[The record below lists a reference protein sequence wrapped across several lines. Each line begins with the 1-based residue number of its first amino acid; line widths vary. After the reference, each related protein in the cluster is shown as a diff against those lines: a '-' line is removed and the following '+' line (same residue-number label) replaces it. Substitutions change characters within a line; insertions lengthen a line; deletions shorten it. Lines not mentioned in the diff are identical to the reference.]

1 MITIRDVARQAGV
14 SVATVS
20 RVLNNSALVSPDTRD
35 AVMQAVTLLG
45 YRPNANAQALATQV
59 SDTIGVVVMDVSDA
73 FFGALVKA
81 VDLVAQQHQ
90 KYVLIGNSYHEAEK
104 ERHAIEVL
112 IRQRC
117 NALIVHSKALTD
129 RELSDFMDQ
138 IPGMVLINRI
148 VPGYAHRCV
157 CLDNV
162 SGARMA
168 TRMLLNNGHQ
178 RIGYLASSHR
188 IEDDAMRREGW
199 LHALQEQGVAAS
211 ESWIGTGT
219 PDMQVAEQRIQ
230 LAEAQA
236 KAVEAQDGPQLDF
249 SADIER
255 QRMSAEG
262 LMGPFAITDP
272 AAGTTGPW
280 YTNGTFGLTAGWDLD
295 LWGKNRAEVTARI
308 GAVKAREAEQ
318 EQTRQLLAS
327 GVARLY
333 WEWQTQAALKNVL
346 MQIEQEQQNVVTVNR
361 ELYQHGITS
370 SVEGVETDIDASKTQ
385 QQLNDVN
392 GKMKVIEARLSA
404 LTNTQSAALKLRQ
417 VSLPAVESQL
427 PSQLGYSLLARR
439 ADLQA
444 AHWYIESSLSSIDA
458 AKAAFYPDINLM
470 AFLQQDALHLSD
482 LFRHSAQQYGIT
494 GGLTLPIFDSGR
506 LNANLDIAK
515 AQSNLSIANYNKAVV
530 DAVNDVARAA
540 SQVETLAQKNQHQQ
554 QIEHDAQRVV
564 GLAQARFNAGIIAG
578 SRVSEA
584 KIPALREQCNGLLL
598 QGQWLDASIQ
608 LTSAL
613 GGGYHS

>member
-1 MITIRDVARQAGV
+1 MVEGI
-14 SVATVS
+14 
-20 RVLNNSALVSPDTRD
+20 
-35 AVMQAVTLLG
+35 
-45 YRPNANAQALATQV
+45 
-59 SDTIGVVVMDVSDA
+59 SDPQ
-73 FFGALVKA
+73 L
-81 VDLVAQQHQ
+81 
-90 KYVLIGNSYHEAEK
+90 
-104 ERHAIEVL
+104 
-112 IRQRC
+112 
-117 NALIVHSKALTD
+117 NALIDSTL
-129 RELSDFMDQ
+129 RNS
-138 IPGMVLINRI
+138 
-148 VPGYAHRCV
+148 
-157 CLDNV
+157 
-162 SGARMA
+162 
-168 TRMLLNNGHQ
+168 
-178 RIGYLASSHR
+178 
-188 IEDDAMRREGW
+188 
-199 LHALQEQGVAAS
+199 
-211 ESWIGTGT
+211 

-236 KAVEAQDGPQLDF
+236 KAVEAQDGPEIDF
-249 SADIER
+249 SADVER

-280 YTNGTFGLTAGWDLD
+280 YTNGTFGLTAGWNLD

-308 GAVKAREAEQ
+308 GAVKAREAER

-327 GVARLY
+327 GVSRLY
-333 WEWQTQAALKNVL
+333 WEWQTQAALKTVL
-346 MQIEQEQQNVVTVNR
+346 TQIESEQQNVITVDR
-361 ELYQHGITS
+361 QLYQNGLTS
-370 SVEGVETDIDASKTQ
+370 SVEGVETDIDSSKTE
-385 QQLNDVN
+385 QQLNDVS

-404 LTNTQSAALKLRQ
+404 LSNSQSVALKLH
-417 VSLPAVESQL
+417 STKLPVVESQL

-439 ADLQA
+439 PDLQA

-458 AKAAFYPDINLM
+458 AKAAFYPDVNLM

-482 LFRHSAQQYGIT
+482 LFRHSAQQMGVT
-494 GGLTLPIFDSGR
+494 AGLTLPIFDSGR
-506 LNANLDIAK
+506 LNANLDITK
-515 AQSNLSIANYNKAVV
+515 AQSNLTVANYNKAVV

-613 GGGYHS
+613 GGGYHAS

>member
-1 MITIRDVARQAGV
+1 
-14 SVATVS
+14 
-20 RVLNNSALVSPDTRD
+20 
-35 AVMQAVTLLG
+35 
-45 YRPNANAQALATQV
+45 
-59 SDTIGVVVMDVSDA
+59 
-73 FFGALVKA
+73 
-81 VDLVAQQHQ
+81 
-90 KYVLIGNSYHEAEK
+90 
-104 ERHAIEVL
+104 
-112 IRQRC
+112 
-117 NALIVHSKALTD
+117 
-129 RELSDFMDQ
+129 
-138 IPGMVLINRI
+138 
-148 VPGYAHRCV
+148 
-157 CLDNV
+157 
-162 SGARMA
+162 
-168 TRMLLNNGHQ
+168 
-178 RIGYLASSHR
+178 
-188 IEDDAMRREGW
+188 
-199 LHALQEQGVAAS
+199 
-211 ESWIGTGT
+211 
-219 PDMQVAEQRIQ
+219 
-230 LAEAQA
+230 
-236 KAVEAQDGPQLDF
+236 
-249 SADIER
+249 
-255 QRMSAEG
+255 
-262 LMGPFAITDP
+262 
-272 AAGTTGPW
+272 
-280 YTNGTFGLTAGWDLD
+280 TAGWDLD

-346 MQIEQEQQNVVTVNR
+346 MQIEHEQQNVVTVNR

-554 QIEHDAQRVV
+554 QIEHDSQRVV

>member
-1 MITIRDVARQAGV
+1 MNRNSFLAATASLPLFILLAGC
-14 SVATVS
+14 A
-20 RVLNNSALVSPDTRD
+20 PMHDTRQSLTQQTPSSHVDSSLPAALKNGWPDSQWWKAYHD
-35 AVMQAVTLLG
+35 AQL
-45 YRPNANAQALATQV
+45 
-59 SDTIGVVVMDVSDA
+59 D
-73 FFGALVKA
+73 
-81 VDLVAQQHQ
+81 
-90 KYVLIGNSYHEAEK
+90 
-104 ERHAIEVL
+104 
-112 IRQRC
+112 
-117 NALIVHSKALTD
+117 ALIDNAIQHS
-129 RELSDFMDQ
+129 
-138 IPGMVLINRI
+138 
-148 VPGYAHRCV
+148 
-157 CLDNV
+157 
-162 SGARMA
+162 
-168 TRMLLNNGHQ
+168 
-178 RIGYLASSHR
+178 
-188 IEDDAMRREGW
+188 
-199 LHALQEQGVAAS
+199 
-211 ESWIGTGT
+211 

-346 MQIEQEQQNVVTVNR
+346 MQIEHEQQNVVTVNR

-427 PSQLGYSLLARR
+427 PSQLGYSLLAR
-439 ADLQA
+439 
-444 AHWYIESSLSSIDA
+444 
-458 AKAAFYPDINLM
+458 
-470 AFLQQDALHLSD
+470 
-482 LFRHSAQQYGIT
+482 
-494 GGLTLPIFDSGR
+494 
-506 LNANLDIAK
+506 
-515 AQSNLSIANYNKAVV
+515 
-530 DAVNDVARAA
+530 AA

>member
-1 MITIRDVARQAGV
+1 MNRNSVFAATALLPLFILMAGCAPMHDDRQSLSQQTPAV
-14 SVATVS
+14 NVD
-20 RVLNNSALVSPDTRD
+20 SALPAALKNGWPDS
-35 AVMQAVTLLG
+35 QWW
-45 YRPNANAQALATQV
+45 
-59 SDTIGVVVMDVSDA
+59 
-73 FFGALVKA
+73 KA
-81 VDLVAQQHQ
+81 
-90 KYVLIGNSYHEAEK
+90 YHDPQ
-104 ERHAIEVL
+104 L
-112 IRQRC
+112 
-117 NALIVHSKALTD
+117 NALIDSTL
-129 RELSDFMDQ
+129 RNS
-138 IPGMVLINRI
+138 
-148 VPGYAHRCV
+148 
-157 CLDNV
+157 
-162 SGARMA
+162 
-168 TRMLLNNGHQ
+168 
-178 RIGYLASSHR
+178 
-188 IEDDAMRREGW
+188 
-199 LHALQEQGVAAS
+199 
-211 ESWIGTGT
+211 

-236 KAVEAQDGPQLDF
+236 KAVEAQDGPEIDF
-249 SADIER
+249 SADVER

-280 YTNGTFGLTAGWDLD
+280 YTNGTFGLTAGWNLD

-308 GAVKAREAEQ
+308 GVVKAREAER

-327 GVARLY
+327 GVSRLY
-333 WEWQTQAALKNVL
+333 WEWQTQAALKSVL
-346 MQIEQEQQNVVTVNR
+346 TQIKNEQQNVINVDR
-361 ELYQHGITS
+361 QLYQNGITS
-370 SVEGVETDIDASKTQ
+370 SVEGVETDIDSSKTD

-404 LTNTQSAALKLRQ
+404 LTNSQSTVLKLHT
-417 VSLPAVESQL
+417 SKLPTVESQL

-439 ADLQA
+439 PDLQA

-458 AKAAFYPDINLM
+458 AKAAFYPDVNLM

-482 LFRHSAQQYGIT
+482 LFRHSAQQMGVT
-494 GGLTLPIFDSGR
+494 AGLTLPIFDSGR
-506 LNANLDIAK
+506 LNANLDITK
-515 AQSNLSIANYNKAVV
+515 AQSNLTVANYNKAVV

-584 KIPALREQCNGLLL
+584 KIPALREQCNGLVL

-613 GGGYHS
+613 GGGYHAS

>member
-1 MITIRDVARQAGV
+1 M
-14 SVATVS
+14 
-20 RVLNNSALVSPDTRD
+20 
-35 AVMQAVTLLG
+35 
-45 YRPNANAQALATQV
+45 
-59 SDTIGVVVMDVSDA
+59 
-73 FFGALVKA
+73 
-81 VDLVAQQHQ
+81 
-90 KYVLIGNSYHEAEK
+90 
-104 ERHAIEVL
+104 
-112 IRQRC
+112 
-117 NALIVHSKALTD
+117 
-129 RELSDFMDQ
+129 
-138 IPGMVLINRI
+138 
-148 VPGYAHRCV
+148 
-157 CLDNV
+157 
-162 SGARMA
+162 
-168 TRMLLNNGHQ
+168 
-178 RIGYLASSHR
+178 
-188 IEDDAMRREGW
+188 
-199 LHALQEQGVAAS
+199 
-211 ESWIGTGT
+211 
-219 PDMQVAEQRIQ
+219 AEQRIQ

-346 MQIEQEQQNVVTVNR
+346 MQIEHEQQNVVTVNR

-554 QIEHDAQRVV
+554 QIEHDSQRVV

>member
-1 MITIRDVARQAGV
+1 M
-14 SVATVS
+14 
-20 RVLNNSALVSPDTRD
+20 
-35 AVMQAVTLLG
+35 
-45 YRPNANAQALATQV
+45 
-59 SDTIGVVVMDVSDA
+59 
-73 FFGALVKA
+73 
-81 VDLVAQQHQ
+81 
-90 KYVLIGNSYHEAEK
+90 
-104 ERHAIEVL
+104 
-112 IRQRC
+112 
-117 NALIVHSKALTD
+117 
-129 RELSDFMDQ
+129 
-138 IPGMVLINRI
+138 
-148 VPGYAHRCV
+148 
-157 CLDNV
+157 
-162 SGARMA
+162 
-168 TRMLLNNGHQ
+168 
-178 RIGYLASSHR
+178 
-188 IEDDAMRREGW
+188 
-199 LHALQEQGVAAS
+199 
-211 ESWIGTGT
+211 
-219 PDMQVAEQRIQ
+219 AEQRIQ

-346 MQIEQEQQNVVTVNR
+346 MQIEHEQQNVVTVNR

-417 VSLPAVESQL
+417 VSLPAVESRL

-470 AFLQQDALHLSD
+470 AF
-482 LFRHSAQQYGIT
+482 Y
-494 GGLTLPIFDSGR
+494 
-506 LNANLDIAK
+506 
-515 AQSNLSIANYNKAVV
+515 
-530 DAVNDVARAA
+530 
-540 SQVETLAQKNQHQQ
+540 
-554 QIEHDAQRVV
+554 
-564 GLAQARFNAGIIAG
+564 
-578 SRVSEA
+578 SRMRY
-584 KIPALREQCNGLLL
+584 I
-598 QGQWLDASIQ
+598 
-608 LTSAL
+608 
-613 GGGYHS
+613 

>member
-1 MITIRDVARQAGV
+1 MNRNSFLAATASLPLFILLAGC
-14 SVATVS
+14 A
-20 RVLNNSALVSPDTRD
+20 PMHDTRQSLTQQTPSSHIDSSLPTALKNGWPDSQWWKAYHD
-35 AVMQAVTLLG
+35 AQL
-45 YRPNANAQALATQV
+45 
-59 SDTIGVVVMDVSDA
+59 D
-73 FFGALVKA
+73 
-81 VDLVAQQHQ
+81 
-90 KYVLIGNSYHEAEK
+90 
-104 ERHAIEVL
+104 
-112 IRQRC
+112 
-117 NALIVHSKALTD
+117 ALIDNAIQHS
-129 RELSDFMDQ
+129 
-138 IPGMVLINRI
+138 
-148 VPGYAHRCV
+148 
-157 CLDNV
+157 
-162 SGARMA
+162 
-168 TRMLLNNGHQ
+168 
-178 RIGYLASSHR
+178 
-188 IEDDAMRREGW
+188 
-199 LHALQEQGVAAS
+199 
-211 ESWIGTGT
+211 
-219 PDMQVAEQRIQ
+219 PDMQVADQRIQ

-295 LWGKNRAEVTARI
+295 LWGKNRAEVT
-308 GAVKAREAEQ
+308 
-318 EQTRQLLAS
+318 
-327 GVARLY
+327 
-333 WEWQTQAALKNVL
+333 
-346 MQIEQEQQNVVTVNR
+346 
-361 ELYQHGITS
+361 
-370 SVEGVETDIDASKTQ
+370 
-385 QQLNDVN
+385 
-392 GKMKVIEARLSA
+392 ARLSA

-530 DAVNDVARAA
+530 DAVNDVARTA